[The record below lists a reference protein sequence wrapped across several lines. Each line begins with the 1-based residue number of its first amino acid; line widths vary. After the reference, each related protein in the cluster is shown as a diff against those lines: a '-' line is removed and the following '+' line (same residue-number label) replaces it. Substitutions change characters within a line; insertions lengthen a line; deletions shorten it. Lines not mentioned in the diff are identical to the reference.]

1 MPRIKDITVGAE
13 EESKKTTM
21 ASAKIGGY
29 MAEGMGVGFTKE
41 MNTVRKQMENAI
53 PTTLSALGGFS
64 TADLVNGL
72 VGGLSPVLA
81 GAGGQSITL
90 KVNLDGKT
98 VAKSVFDPLK
108 DVSKQRGV
116 SLG

>member
-1 MPRIKDITVGAE
+1 MKARV
-13 EESKKTTM
+13 ESM
-21 ASAKIGGY
+21 LGIHSPSRVFAKIGGY
-29 MAEGMGVGFTKE
+29 MAEGMGVGFEKE
-41 MNTVRKQMENAI
+41 MNTVRRQMENAI
-53 PTTLSALGGFS
+53 PTTLGSFGGVS

-81 GAGGQSITL
+81 GANGKPIEL

-108 DVSKQRGV
+108 DVSRQRGV